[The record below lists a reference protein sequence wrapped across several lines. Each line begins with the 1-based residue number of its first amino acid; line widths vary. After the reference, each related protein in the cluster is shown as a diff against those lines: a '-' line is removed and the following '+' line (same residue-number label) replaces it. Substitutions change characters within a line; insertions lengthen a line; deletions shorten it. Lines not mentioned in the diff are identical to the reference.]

1 MEIGFEGELSLLLY
15 ARRISSSPSEGDEN
29 TRRLSLSAARVGA
42 EGASLCRSS
51 PSLQKEQKEPRFAS
65 PLCRRSR
72 RSLALPYPRTPS
84 LLLVCFLAIVGM
96 KCQIP
101 SLLRRLSWG
110 QQGCKWVICFCVW
123 SLQLVGSFPYTW
135 PGPPYQPRFSLW
147 LCAWCVFMK
156 IYCLFGVYVLFQVGG
171 ISLSDWTGSDLHGII
186 YKVSLMVYLCAYSQ
200 PHLVLL
206 AKSRKLA
213 SILSRFAPFEEPVSQ
228 RRGVS
233 PLILLQVLLLD
244 FLIPAVALTFP
255 SVPLLGH
262 RLVMV
267 LFAVLGGHSCFS
279 AYLLFKAL
287 SVALSAYL
295 VDAVE
300 ETLSPTLSE
309 EGVSAS
315 LALPSLL
322 LLEKRIR
329 KVDETRRDL
338 ASCFFEGTS
347 AVLLASVVGVIGSL
361 FRFLVFGNQ
370 TDVYLQILMMNSYA
384 IAGLCEVGQHFED
397 RIYRLLGFLEPLRK
411 FNMCGWFTMNKT
423 LFLSMGSVVLAY
435 LVVLLQIG
443 NQVSAGTL

>member
-1 MEIGFEGELSLLLY
+1 MKASCPCCFMFEGSVVHRLKETRTH
-15 ARRISSSPSEGDEN
+15 AR
-29 TRRLSLSAARVGA
+29 
-42 EGASLCRSS
+42 S
-51 PSLQKEQKEPRFAS
+51 PSLQRAWEQKEPRFAVAL

-72 RSLALPYPRTPS
+72 RSLALPCPRTPS

-96 KCQIP
+96 KCQCQIP

-135 PGPPYQPRFSLW
+135 PGPPHQPRFSLW

-213 SILSRFAPFEEPVSQ
+213 NILSRFAPFDEPVSQ

-309 EGVSAS
+309 EGASAS

-329 KVDETRRDL
+329 KV
-338 ASCFFEGTS
+338 SHKPY
-347 AVLLASVVGVIGSL
+347 L
-361 FRFLVFGNQ
+361 FSN
-370 TDVYLQILMMNSYA
+370 
-384 IAGLCEVGQHFED
+384 C
-397 RIYRLLGFLEPLRK
+397 
-411 FNMCGWFTMNKT
+411 
-423 LFLSMGSVVLAY
+423 
-435 LVVLLQIG
+435 
-443 NQVSAGTL
+443 